1 MLRYAILSVFLLCGC
16 VSGWVAPDDFV
27 YMPIHAGGYEI
38 ASWQKITDDS
48 SVIHIY
54 LEGDG
59 RAFDGRGVPT
69 RDPTPHGTFM
79 RDLAMSDTAPNV
91 VYIARPCQFIM
102 SDICRVSD
110 WTDGRFSPQ
119 IIDAMANAIRYVAP
133 ARPVVLIGYSGG
145 AMVSGLVILQNSDI
159 DVRQWIT
166 IAGVLNHTEWSEYF
180 GDAPL
185 DKSLDMTV
193 LPDVPQIHYVGTDDD
208 TVPYELTT
216 RIADYDDIIV
226 VPNATHGDFGN
237 LQIDFFE

>member
-59 RAFDGRGVPT
+59 HAFDGRGVPT

-102 SDICRVSD
+102 SPTCHRTD
-110 WTDGRFSPQ
+110 WTTGRFSGR
-119 IIDAMANAIRYVAP
+119 IVDAIGRVVADGAATRPPGCLDWIFGWGNGIR
-133 ARPVVLIGYSGG
+133 
-145 AMVSGLVILQNSDI
+145 
-159 DVRQWIT
+159 
-166 IAGVLNHTEWSEYF
+166 
-180 GDAPL
+180 
-185 DKSLDMTV
+185 
-193 LPDVPQIHYVGTDDD
+193 VGNFAESR
-208 TVPYELTT
+208 Y
-216 RIADYDDIIV
+216 
-226 VPNATHGDFGN
+226 
-237 LQIDFFE
+237 